1 LNALTQL
8 FFHASPLL
16 IYLLVAVLLFL
27 ESSGIPVV
35 NSTLLLFTGAL
46 STLLHL
52 NIWVL
57 VAAAIVGSTTGACLA
72 YVIGLWGGRKILLR
86 LLSLFHIDQ
95 QKVSMTERWFQQSG
109 IWMIFFSR
117 MIPYVR
123 PFACFPAGIS
133 RMPFGRFLIAASVG
147 SLIWCV
153 MMLQIGL
160 ALGHRWRFAFHL
172 IQNYTIPTLCALAI
186 LVALYFLIT
195 YEVRRLLHSRL
206 QSAAGPLDNA
216 GEPGTCDPVEV

>member
-1 LNALTQL
+1 MNALTQL

-27 ESSGIPVV
+27 ESSGVPVI

-46 STLLHL
+46 VTLLHL

-57 VAAAIVGSTTGACLA
+57 VAAAIVGSITGACLA
-72 YVIGLWGGRKILLR
+72 YVIGLWGGRRVLLR

-95 QKVSMTERWFQQSG
+95 QKVSVTERWFQQSG
-109 IWMIFFSR
+109 MWMIFFSR

-133 RMPFGRFLIAASVG
+133 RMLFGRFLVAASTG
-147 SLIWCV
+147 SIIWCV
-153 MMLQIGL
+153 AMLYIGL
-160 ALGHRWRFAFHL
+160 ALGRRWRFAFHL
-172 IQNYTIPTLCALAI
+172 IQNYTIPTLCALAL
-186 LVALYFLIT
+186 LVAVYFLIT
-195 YEVRRLLHSRL
+195 YQVRHLLHSRL
-206 QSAAGPLDNA
+206 HAGPLDNA
-216 GEPGTCDPVEV
+216 GKPGTCDPVEV